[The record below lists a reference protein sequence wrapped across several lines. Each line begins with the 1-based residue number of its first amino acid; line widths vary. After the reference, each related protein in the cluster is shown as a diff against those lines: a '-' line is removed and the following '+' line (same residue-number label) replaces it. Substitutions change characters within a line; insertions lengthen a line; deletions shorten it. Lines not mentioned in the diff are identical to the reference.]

1 MQIIKPYVVVDLA
14 TLKTRPLPVQ
24 DYAIN
29 PIVPRPGITILHGR
43 WGTGKTA
50 VLVTQAICVA
60 TGQPFLGLPTTQG
73 PVLIIE
79 ADMTLLPKQTD
90 RRVLTCI
97 LARL

>member
-1 MQIIKPYVVVDLA
+1 MQINKPYEIVDLA
-14 TLKTRPLPVQ
+14 TLKTRPQPVQ
-24 DYAIN
+24 TYVID
-29 PIVPRPGITILHGR
+29 PIIPKPGITILHGR

-79 ADMTLLPKQTD
+79 ADN
-90 RRVLTCI
+90 
-97 LARL
+97 LACF